1 MISHKNS
8 RFFKILEKNIA
19 KIEGIKVKAEEV
31 DHDHCVKVHDKLQG
45 QEDVKRKYDLHG
57 EEVEPSNVI
66 FNDHL
71 DF

>member
-66 FNDHL
+66 FNDH
-71 DF
+71 